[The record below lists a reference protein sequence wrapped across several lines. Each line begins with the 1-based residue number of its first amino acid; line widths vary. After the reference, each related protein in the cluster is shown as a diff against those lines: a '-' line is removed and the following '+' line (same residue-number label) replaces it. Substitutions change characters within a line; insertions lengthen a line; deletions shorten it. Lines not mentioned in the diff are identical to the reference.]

1 MRGLLFHLVPVVYD
15 DGLLSAAGLYLVS
28 VVNNDGILSALGYL

>member
-1 MRGLLFHLVPVVYD
+1 MRGLLFHLVPVAHE
-15 DGLLSAAGLYLVS
+15 DGFLSAAGLYLVP